1 MLSKA
6 RFKEAA
12 LLAWWDG
19 GRWRPE
25 PARVPGLLLDW
36 VAAPRPDDD
45 SGHRLLMH
53 LAASGVPVLGYSHEF
68 A

>member
-6 RFKEAA
+6 RFEEAA
-12 LLAWWDG
+12 LHARRNG

-25 PARVPGLLLDW
+25 PARVPGVLLSW

-45 SGHRLLMH
+45 LGHRLLMH
-53 LAASGVPVLGYSHEF
+53 LAASGVPVLGYSREF
-68 A
+68 T